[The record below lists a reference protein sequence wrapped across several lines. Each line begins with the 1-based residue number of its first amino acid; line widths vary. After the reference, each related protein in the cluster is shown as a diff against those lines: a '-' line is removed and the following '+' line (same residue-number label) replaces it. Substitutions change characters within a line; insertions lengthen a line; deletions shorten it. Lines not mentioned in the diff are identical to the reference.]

1 MYKFSHA
8 ISIRPIT
15 QVNFILMS
23 FNSIKLNKMTIP
35 LKEEF
40 TLSIYSENHVGLL
53 NQITTVFTRRHINI
67 ESLTTSESAI
77 SGIHKFTVV
86 VFATADNI
94 EKLAKQIEKRIDVLK
109 VFVFRADEI
118 IHQEIAL
125 YKVSTGSLLGGNE
138 IEMLVRQYGA
148 RILEITPEY
157 TVIEKTGHK
166 NETQELFEKLEP
178 YGVSQFVRS
187 GRIAI
192 TKNKKELL
200 ETYLK
205 KLETDEVQLN

>member
-1 MYKFSHA
+1 MQA
-8 ISIRPIT
+8 PD
-15 QVNFILMS
+15 
-23 FNSIKLNKMTIP
+23 
-35 LKEEF
+35 KEEF
-40 TLSIYSENHVGLL
+40 TLSVYSENHVGLL

-77 SGIHKFTVV
+77 SGIHKFTIVV
-86 VFATADNI
+86 YATANHI

-118 IHQEIAL
+118 IHQEVAL

-138 IEMLVRQYGA
+138 IEKLVRQYGA
-148 RILEITPEY
+148 RILEITPEF

-166 NETQELFEKLEP
+166 SETQELFEKLDP

-205 KLETDEVQLN
+205 KLEKDQTQLN